1 MQASLA
7 MFLNRKLL
15 IEMVYYVGFPQP
27 TEKLM
32 NLDKSKKRIAKKS
45 KMGFQ
50 GYPKISIVY
59 YGKTANFADEV
70 MIEFV
75 SEEGADIQ
83 TERFTSK
90 IDVREDEIIQSA
102 LVKMIERADAKTVVQ
117 ANSVLILS

>member
-7 MFLNRKLL
+7 MFLNRKLR

>member
-7 MFLNRKLL
+7 MFLNRKLR

-117 ANSVLILS
+117 ANSVLIVP

>member
-1 MQASLA
+1 MQARLA
-7 MFLNRKLL
+7 MFLNRKLR

-117 ANSVLILS
+117 ANSVLIVP

>member
-1 MQASLA
+1 MS
-7 MFLNRKLL
+7 
-15 IEMVYYVGFPQP
+15 
-27 TEKLM
+27 
-32 NLDKSKKRIAKKS
+32 LDKSKNRIAKKS

>member
-1 MQASLA
+1 
-7 MFLNRKLL
+7 
-15 IEMVYYVGFPQP
+15 MVYYVGFPQP

-59 YGKTANFADEV
+59 YGKTANFADEG

>member
-1 MQASLA
+1 MQARLA
-7 MFLNRKLL
+7 MFLNRKLR

-117 ANSVLILS
+117 ANSVLIVS

>member
-1 MQASLA
+1 MQARLA
-7 MFLNRKLL
+7 MFLNRKLR

-102 LVKMIERADAKTVVQ
+102 LVKMIERADAKTVLQ

>member
-117 ANSVLILS
+117 ANSVLIVP